1 MGRVVPP
8 ALKKTLVVAAL
19 GWFIAGGVGAVM
31 ALDVNQKEPSVSV
44 SVDRTNKGDRL
55 SIVSTA
61 KARANG
67 PSSATVSRTSPP
79 LGCDPA
85 FSKVAEPQKAHIFG
99 RCAA

>member
-31 ALDVNQKEPSVSV
+31 ALYVNQKEPSV

-67 PSSATVSRTSPP
+67 PSSATVSWTSPP

>member
-1 MGRVVPP
+1 MGRAVPP
-8 ALKKTLVVAAL
+8 ALKKTIVIAAL
-19 GWFIAGGVGAVM
+19 GWFIAGGIGAVM
-31 ALDVNQKEPSVSV
+31 ALDANQSDRPVSI

-55 SIVSTA
+55 STVSTA
-61 KARANG
+61 KARVNA
-67 PSSATVSRTSPP
+67 PATTVSRTAPP

>member
-1 MGRVVPP
+1 MGCVIPP
-8 ALKKTLVVAAL
+8 ALKKALVIAAL
-19 GWFIAGGVGAVM
+19 GWFVAGGVGAVM
-31 ALDVNQKEPSVSV
+31 ALDTNQSEPSV

-55 SIVSTA
+55 SILSTA

-67 PSSATVSRTSPP
+67 PSSAAVSRTSPP